1 MDTGEVVVVSGSYGA
16 GHDAAADALAHQLR
30 AAGHVVRRLDVAEEL
45 PWRIGA
51 LLRWLYFAQL
61 RWLPASWGATLRC
74 LESEGW
80 VFRGVRG
87 LLGLLGR
94 RLVREVGAA
103 QLVLSTHP
111 FASQALGEAR
121 ARGGLRAPVVTYL
134 TDASVHRLWVH
145 PAVDLHL
152 AIHDLAAHDARALGG
167 ASTTVRPVV
176 TITAQPDH
184 APGPT
189 PWPVDRPTALVV
201 GGSCGVGDLHATA
214 LDVLTTGL
222 MTPVVAC
229 GTNVRLRD
237 QLDAVPGVVALGWRD
252 DMAALVGSATCV
264 IQNAGGM
271 TSLEALAAGTPTL
284 TYRPIPGHGT
294 TNARA
299 LHVAGLVPW
308 LVDGSDLEA
317 ALARVLVARDSFAL
331 PAGAPDVADV
341 LARHCLLAAA
351 PVLAAA

>member
-1 MDTGEVVVVSGSYGA
+1 
-16 GHDAAADALAHQLR
+16 
-30 AAGHVVRRLDVAEEL
+30 
-45 PWRIGA
+45 
-51 LLRWLYFAQL
+51 
-61 RWLPASWGATLRC
+61 
-74 LESEGW
+74 
-80 VFRGVRG
+80 
-87 LLGLLGR
+87 
-94 RLVREVGAA
+94 
-103 QLVLSTHP
+103 
-111 FASQALGEAR
+111 
-121 ARGGLRAPVVTYL
+121 
-134 TDASVHRLWVH
+134 
-145 PAVDLHL
+145 
-152 AIHDLAAHDARALGG
+152 
-167 ASTTVRPVV
+167 
-176 TITAQPDH
+176 
-184 APGPT
+184 
-189 PWPVDRPTALVV
+189 
-201 GGSCGVGDLHATA
+201 
-214 LDVLTTGL
+214 

-252 DMAALVGSATCV
+252 DMAALVASATCV

-317 ALARVLVARDSFAL
+317 ALARVLGAWDSFAL

-351 PVLAAA
+351 PVLTAA